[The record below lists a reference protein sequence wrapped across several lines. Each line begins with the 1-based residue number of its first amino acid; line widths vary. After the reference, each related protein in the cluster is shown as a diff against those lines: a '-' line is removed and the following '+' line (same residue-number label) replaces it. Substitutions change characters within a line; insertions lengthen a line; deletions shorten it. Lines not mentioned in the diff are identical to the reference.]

1 MIDTLKFPTGEFTHT
16 ELAQANGK
24 TNQQVWTAYQ
34 AAIKAG
40 TIVSAGLRPNP
51 SGKGKPSKIWKVA
64 DGVPVPLV
72 DKVVVVKVDPT
83 EIVSVPADSQ
93 PRVPAIINIVE
104 LPEVKPATAPVV
116 AETVEVVE
124 VVPPAP
130 VVRNLT
136 CQVIEIDEVCPFCST
151 KLLSVETSGGIKVW
165 CPVNDLKVCSCSE
178 NPYGVSNN
186 VKNAVEILNDKFF
199 KHRSAK

>member
-104 LPEVKPATAPVV
+104 LFLEAGYSKSFNKAPILEKASVKLNTLRFLIRLMKDTKSLDNKKYICLQ
-116 AETVEVVE
+116 EM
-124 VVPPAP
+124 
-130 VVRNLT
+130 
-136 CQVIEIDEVCPFCST
+136 IDEIGRM
-151 KLLSVETSGGIKVW
+151 LGGWIR
-165 CPVNDLKVCSCSE
+165 S
-178 NPYGVSNN
+178 SNS
-186 VKNAVEILNDKFF
+186 K
-199 KHRSAK
+199 